1 MDYNYWL
8 NVPTENEVA
17 RSMSLIQINGDLLV
31 SGARRQIVIFGGAG
45 CGKTFTINRAL
56 DGFRRRGLDPIYAN
70 PTGYKDV
77 LEAFAA
83 SRAGSGGKPS
93 RARPIFFDEADTIF
107 GTEKCLNIL
116 KVAFATDR
124 RARIYDDLLLDA
136 PVCISS
142 NRLPGSWTAAK
153 RPHINA
159 LFDRQPPIIV
169 KANPFAS
176 WQYACYLAAATD
188 MNRRSQQG
196 RSIGLDVQVRA
207 LTWFTDNAAQLAV
220 VGPRALHQAA
230 ETMSLGIPRW
240 AEEEELATM
249 LGGANQMAQPLEQ
262 WDWRELILNLANEIE
277 QQHRQQAA

>member
-1 MDYNYWL
+1 
-8 NVPTENEVA
+8 
-17 RSMSLIQINGDLLV
+17 MSLVQINGELLV
-31 SGARRQIVIFGGAG
+31 SGARRQIIIFGGAG
-45 CGKTFTINRAL
+45 CGKTYTINRAL
-56 DGFRRRGLDPIYAN
+56 GGFRSRGLDPIYSN

-77 LEAFAA
+77 LDAFET
-83 SRAGSGGKPS
+83 SRAESGGRAS

-107 GTEKCLNIL
+107 GTEKCLNIF

-124 RARIYDDLLLDA
+124 RARIYDDQLLDA

-153 RPHINA
+153 RPHIDA
-159 LFDRQPPIIV
+159 IFDRQPPIIV

-188 MNRRSQQG
+188 MNRRSQTG

-207 LTWFTDNAAQLAV
+207 LEWFTDHAQQLVV

-230 ETMSLGIPRW
+230 ATMALGMPQW
-240 AEEEELATM
+240 AEDEELTTM
-249 LGGANQMAQPLEQ
+249 LGGAHQMANPPQQ
-262 WDWRELILNLANEIE
+262 HDWRDLILNLSAYIE
-277 QQHRQQAA
+277 RQPLAA